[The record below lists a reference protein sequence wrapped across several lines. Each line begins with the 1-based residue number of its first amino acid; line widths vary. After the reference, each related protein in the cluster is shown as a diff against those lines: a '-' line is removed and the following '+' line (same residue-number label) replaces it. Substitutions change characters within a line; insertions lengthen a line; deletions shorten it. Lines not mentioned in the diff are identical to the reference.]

1 MIVQDIIKK
10 LDQLAPLVYAE
21 EFDNVGLIIGD
32 KKAKVDGILIT
43 LDTTLEVIDEA
54 IKNKCNLI
62 ISFHPIIFNGLKKVT
77 GKTYV
82 EKVLTKAIKYD
93 ISVFAIH
100 TALDNS
106 FEGVN
111 SAICN
116 VLKLRNK
123 SILIPKSGTLKK
135 LITYVP
141 FSHADKVRES
151 LFEAGGGEVGNYKNC
166 SYNSNGKGTF
176 MGNAN
181 SNPYYGKPNE
191 YKNLDETKIE
201 IIYAKHL
208 EINILN
214 SLNRSHPYE
223 QVAYETYTL
232 ENKNK
237 YIGMGMIGSFDKEMG
252 EVDFI
257 EFVKKSMKS
266 TVVKHSKLLKKP
278 IKKVAVLGGSGSFAI
293 ESTKLANAD
302 AFITSDLKYHDFF
315 KAENEILLL
324 DIGHFESEQ
333 YTKNLLQVY
342 LKKKIP
348 NFAILLSK
356 INTNPVN
363 YK

>member
-54 IKNKCNLI
+54 IENKCNLI

-82 EKVLTKAIKYD
+82 EKVLIKAIKND

-176 MGNAN
+176 M
-181 SNPYYGKPNE
+181 
-191 YKNLDETKIE
+191 D
-201 IIYAKHL
+201 
-208 EINILN
+208 
-214 SLNRSHPYE
+214 
-223 QVAYETYTL
+223 
-232 ENKNK
+232 
-237 YIGMGMIGSFDKEMG
+237 
-252 EVDFI
+252 
-257 EFVKKSMKS
+257 
-266 TVVKHSKLLKKP
+266 
-278 IKKVAVLGGSGSFAI
+278 
-293 ESTKLANAD
+293 
-302 AFITSDLKYHDFF
+302 
-315 KAENEILLL
+315 
-324 DIGHFESEQ
+324 
-333 YTKNLLQVY
+333 
-342 LKKKIP
+342 
-348 NFAILLSK
+348 
-356 INTNPVN
+356 
-363 YK
+363 